1 MRFSVKH
8 KISVA
13 LATLILLAVTLP
25 GFVLAQPRSG
35 NTTGK
40 SVPPASAR
48 RPRVAT
54 PGVSIGAITQDFDE
68 ALAVIR
74 QNYID
79 GNKLDYNDVYKSS
92 IFGMLRSL
100 DPHSNYFD
108 RQEFEDMLSD
118 QRSEYFG
125 IGASILNY
133 AIGNSV
139 DTYISATFQNSPASR
154 AGLRYGDRIDAVDG
168 VTMHGKGSAEVRD
181 KIRGPR
187 GTRVLLTVTRAATG
201 KQEAVEIIRN
211 AVPQPSVPDAYFIR
225 PGVGYIDMTRGFN
238 SDTEDGLLA
247 ALEYLHA
254 QGMTSLVLDL
264 RNNPGGLLDQAI
276 YVARAFLPAG
286 QIIMSQKGRNGMND
300 RIYPSNKTN
309 PDRVPLVIL
318 INEYSASA
326 SEIVAGA
333 VQDHDRGLIVGQT
346 SFGKGLVQTI
356 MRLDYGAGLT
366 LTSAYYYTPSGR
378 LIQRDFSDG
387 SWYNYI
393 YRGGIARDNNAPVRP
408 TGPAMRT
415 DTGRTVYGG
424 GGITPDEL
432 VKPDLVN
439 AAQNRLRSPIF
450 FFAREVASGRV
461 AGFEKFKVDR
471 PIDYDHVIDADDF
484 PSSNEFYQAFR
495 NYVAKD
501 ENFKGLLP
509 TVDRNRQFVE
519 SQLRYNLA
527 MAAYG
532 TVTATQVLMRHDSQV
547 AKAVEVLPRARD
559 LAMAAMR
566 ARTAQP

>member
-13 LATLILLAVTLP
+13 LATLVLLAVTLP

-40 SVPPASAR
+40 SVPPATAR

-54 PGVSIGAITQDFDE
+54 PGVTPGAITHDFQE

-118 QRSEYFG
+118 QRSEYYG

-187 GTRVLLTVTRAATG
+187 GTRVVLTVTRAASG

-238 SDTEDGLLA
+238 SDTDGGLQA
-247 ALEYLHA
+247 ALEYLHS

-276 YVARAFLPAG
+276 YVARTFLPAG
-286 QIIMSQKGRNGMND
+286 QIIMSQKGRHGMND
-300 RIYPSNKTN
+300 RIYTSNKTN

-356 MRLDYGAGLT
+356 IRLDHGAGMT

-393 YRGGIARDNNAPVRP
+393 YRGGIARDNAPVQP

-424 GGITPDEL
+424 GGITPVEL
-432 VKPDLVN
+432 VNPALVS

-471 PIDYDHVIDADDF
+471 AIDFDHVIDADDF

-547 AKAVEVLPRARD
+547 AKAVAALRRASD

>member
-1 MRFSVKH
+1 MKN

-13 LATLILLAVTLP
+13 LATLSFLAVTLP
-25 GFVLAQPRSG
+25 GFVLAQPRSSG
-35 NTTGK
+35 NTTGRPT
-40 SVPPASAR
+40 PPASAR
-48 RPRVAT
+48 NRRVQA
-54 PGVSIGAITQDFDE
+54 PGVNTSAITEDFQE
-68 ALAVIR
+68 ALGVIQ
-74 QNYID
+74 QNYVD

-133 AIGNSV
+133 AVGNSV

-168 VTMHGKGSAEVRD
+168 ISMHGKGSAEVRD

-187 GTRVLLTVTRAATG
+187 GTRVMLTVTRAATG
-201 KQEAVEIIRN
+201 KQESVEIIRN

-238 SDTEDGLLA
+238 SDTADGLKA

-276 YVARAFLPAG
+276 YVARTFLPAG

-300 RIYPSNKTN
+300 RILYADRTN

-356 MRLDYGAGLT
+356 IRLDYGAGLT

-378 LIQRDFSDG
+378 LIQRDYSDG

-393 YRGGIARDNNAPVRP
+393 YRGGTLRENNSVPVRP
-408 TGPAMRT
+408 NGPAKRT

-424 GGITPDEL
+424 GGITPDEI
-432 VKPDLVN
+432 VNADLVST
-439 AAQNRLRSPIF
+439 AQNRLRSPIF

-471 PIDYDHVIDADDF
+471 AIDYDHVIDADDF
-484 PSSNEFYQAFR
+484 PSSNEFFQAFR

-509 TVDRNRQFVE
+509 QVDRNRQFVE

-532 TVTATQVLMRHDSQV
+532 TVTATQVLMKQDSQV

-566 ARTAQP
+566 ARATQP

>member
-1 MRFSVKH
+1 MKQ
-8 KISVA
+8 KISVT

-25 GFVLAQPRSG
+25 GFVLAQPRSSG

-40 SVPPASAR
+40 SVPPATAR
-48 RPRVAT
+48 RPRVTT
-54 PGVSIGAITQDFDE
+54 PVVNSSAITQDFQE

-118 QRSEYFG
+118 QRSEYYG

-154 AGLRYGDRIDAVDG
+154 VGLRYGDRIDAVDG
-168 VTMHGKGSAEVRD
+168 VSMHGKGSAEVRD

-187 GTRVLLTVTRAATG
+187 GTRVTLTVTRAATG

-238 SDTEDGLLA
+238 SDTDDGLQA
-247 ALEYLHA
+247 ALEYLHGG
-254 QGMTSLVLDL
+254 GMTSLVLDL

-276 YVARAFLPAG
+276 YVARTFLPAG

-300 RIYPSNKTN
+300 RIYTSNKTN

-356 MRLDYGAGLT
+356 MRLDYGAGMT

-432 VKPDLVN
+432 VNPDVPST
-439 AAQNRLRSPIF
+439 AQNRLRSPIF

-509 TVDRNRQFVE
+509 TVDWNRPFVE

-566 ARTAQP
+566 ARTTQP